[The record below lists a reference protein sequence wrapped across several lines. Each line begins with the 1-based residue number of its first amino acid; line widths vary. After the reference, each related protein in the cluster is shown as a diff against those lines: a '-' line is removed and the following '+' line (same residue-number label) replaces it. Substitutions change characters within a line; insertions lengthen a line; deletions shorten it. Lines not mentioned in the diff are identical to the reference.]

1 MNWLHVQVRAVV
13 ERDSV
18 ADTASLLRQSPPD
31 AVSWALTH
39 RGETDRLI
47 IEHELTKCEAAV
59 NIKELSLLFTH
70 ALGCLEE
77 STGALGQTPLHSAV
91 SHDNKWAVKII
102 LTGYAK
108 ALWQRD
114 IHGRLPLHV
123 AVMAGASLGVLELLI
138 DSYPAALWTRDN
150 EGYVPLHHAFHVG
163 PERVGWWTPSCS
175 CKKVRL
181 CHAGIMHSL
190 GVVGFLVRHHKDAH
204 QSLWIGNNNGRLP
217 LHGAVVEDGR
227 LVDFLIQMGPV
238 ACKSVDCWSRLPLH
252 VALESQASKETVEVL
267 LDHHDLVQLE
277 QRDGQGRLP
286 FQVAC
291 ESDCS
296 LAVMYSLV
304 RRAPHL
310 VHDVIPAKSWT

>member
-108 ALWQRD
+108 ALW
-114 IHGRLPLHV
+114 
-123 AVMAGASLGVLELLI
+123 
-138 DSYPAALWTRDN
+138 
-150 EGYVPLHHAFHVG
+150 
-163 PERVGWWTPSCS
+163 
-175 CKKVRL
+175 
-181 CHAGIMHSL
+181 
-190 GVVGFLVRHHKDAH
+190 
-204 QSLWIGNNNGRLP
+204 
-217 LHGAVVEDGR
+217 
-227 LVDFLIQMGPV
+227 
-238 ACKSVDCWSRLPLH
+238 
-252 VALESQASKETVEVL
+252 
-267 LDHHDLVQLE
+267 
-277 QRDGQGRLP
+277 
-286 FQVAC
+286 
-291 ESDCS
+291 
-296 LAVMYSLV
+296 
-304 RRAPHL
+304 
-310 VHDVIPAKSWT
+310 